1 MPRLRVALVLLAISI
16 FTFAWEDVVSSFL
29 SLESY
34 TSRPVVFVSC
44 QYLGSVY
51 WVNLEVDGKQS
62 EGYTHYE
69 PEIGSE
75 TIMVTKTGQVYFDYL
90 DTLAFVDGEL
100 NHEGGL
106 FVLNLRSRTSIAV
119 LSTFLLGVGWATL
132 VVGIYKLCVKRRIE
146 NVS

>member
-1 MPRLRVALVLLAISI
+1 MTRVKTAVVFLAISI
-16 FTFAWEDVVSSFL
+16 FAFAWEDVVSSFL
-29 SLESY
+29 SLELY

-75 TIMVTKTGQVYFDYL
+75 AIMVTKTGQVYFDYL

-100 NHEGGL
+100 NRTGGL
-106 FVLNLRSRTSIAV
+106 FVLNLKSRTSIAV
-119 LSTFLLGVGWATL
+119 LSTFLLGVGWTTL
-132 VVGIYKLCVKRRIE
+132 AVGIYKLCLKRRIE